1 VLSEYVYNYMGFV
14 WKRKHT
20 HKDGMSLQ
28 GKVNGKI
35 NIDVNTGERHA
46 QPETNFFHVK
56 LLQVKL
62 VILKLTI

>member
-1 VLSEYVYNYMGFV
+1 VLSEYVYNYIGFV

-20 HKDGMSLQ
+20 HKDGICLQ
-28 GKVNGKI
+28 GKGNRKI
-35 NIDVNTGERHA
+35 DIDVNNGERHA
-46 QPETNFFHVK
+46 QLDTNFFHVK